1 VAFGKL
7 VRLANRDV
15 TTSNNSYKLAPV
27 QDRTVTKVRSEL
39 ALRSQGRA
47 RTPAVPRRA
56 GGSRSQGGPEARG
69 PRGGPEARG
78 PRGGPEARGPR
89 GRIESNKRN
98 TLYWAQYNLKQ
109 MGYNKFR

>member
-47 RTPAVPRRA
+47 GTPAVP
-56 GGSRSQGGPEARG
+56 GGGRGRPRSQGAGA
-69 PRGGPEARG
+69 
-78 PRGGPEARGPR
+78 EARGPR

>member
-27 QDRTVTKVRSEL
+27 QDRTVTKVRPEL
-39 ALRSQGRA
+39 ALRSQGGRGRA
-47 RTPAVPRRA
+47 RSQGAGQRPAVP
-56 GGSRSQGGPEARG
+56 G
-69 PRGGPEARG
+69 
-78 PRGGPEARGPR
+78 